1 MVISMRR
8 ADLLSVTGVS
18 VGLFNNL
25 AQRRLMPFPQPA
37 SGGWGR
43 FTADHAFRLA
53 LFLELGRAGRSQEQ
67 AAALVRADYDDLLV
81 FASRSGSGG
90 EVLFGSFA
98 IFEQAES
105 EASQLHLPI
114 VCLLG
119 GGELDRVVEKSLEA
133 VERERRQV
141 CEVVV
146 INASLVLRR
155 LFERARKVELN
166 DTSFEALAQLFQ
178 SPQGS
183 IDPADGVEV

>member
-25 AQRRLMPFPQPA
+25 AQRHLMPFPQPA
-37 SGGWGR
+37 SGGWAR

-67 AAALVRADYDDLLV
+67 AAALVRAEYDDLLV
-81 FASRSGSGG
+81 FASRSGRRG

-98 IFEQAES
+98 IFEEAEGEAAQAY
-105 EASQLHLPI
+105 LPV

-119 GGELDRVVEKSLEA
+119 GGGLDRVIERSLEA

-141 CEVVV
+141 CEIAV
-146 INASLVLRR
+146 INASLVVRR
-155 LFERARKVELN
+155 LLERARKAELN
-166 DTSFEALAQLFQ
+166 DASFEELALRFQ
-178 SPQGS
+178 SPQES
-183 IDPADGVEV
+183 IDLTFGEEA

>member
-53 LFLELGRAGRSQEQ
+53 LFLELGRAGRPQEQ
-67 AAALVRADYDDLLV
+67 AAALVRAEYDDLLV
-81 FASRSGSGG
+81 YASQSASDG

-98 IFEQAES
+98 IFEEAEGEAAQAY
-105 EASQLHLPI
+105 LPI
-114 VCLLG
+114 ICLLG
-119 GGELDRVVEKSLEA
+119 GGGLDRVIEQSLET

-141 CEVVV
+141 CEIAV
-146 INASLVLRR
+146 INASLVVRR
-155 LFERARKVELN
+155 LLERARTSELF
-166 DTSFEALAQLFQ
+166 DASFEALERRFQL
-178 SPQGS
+178 SS
-183 IDPADGVEV
+183 DAAVLSSGVGE

>member
-67 AAALVRADYDDLLV
+67 AAALVRAEYDDLLV
-81 FASRSGSGG
+81 FASGSGSSG

-98 IFEQAES
+98 LFEEAEGEAAQAY
-105 EASQLHLPI
+105 LPV

-119 GGELDRVVEKSLEA
+119 GGGLDRVIEQSLEA

-141 CEVVV
+141 CEIAV
-146 INASLVLRR
+146 INASLVMRR
-155 LFERARKVELN
+155 LLARARKAEHN
-166 DTSFEALAQLFQ
+166 DASFEALAQRFQ
-178 SPQGS
+178 SPRES
-183 IDPADGVEV
+183 IDLASGVED

>member
-1 MVISMRR
+1 MVILMRR

-25 AQRRLMPFPQPA
+25 AQRHLMPFSQPV

-67 AAALVRADYDDLLV
+67 AAALVRAEYDDLLG
-81 FASRSGSGG
+81 FASRSGGGG

-98 IFEQAES
+98 IFEEAEDEAAQAY
-105 EASQLHLPI
+105 LPV
-114 VCLLG
+114 VCFLG
-119 GGELDRVVEKSLEA
+119 AGGLDRVIEQSLEV

-141 CEVVV
+141 REIAV
-146 INASLVLRR
+146 INASLVMRR
-155 LFERARKVELN
+155 LLESARKVGLY
-166 DTSFEALAQLFQ
+166 DASFETLEQRFLSLQ
-178 SPQGS
+178 ET
-183 IDPADGVEV
+183 IDFISGKEA